1 MDLNPE
7 VELYVMQVDY
17 MIRAEA
23 VVRAA
28 PTEKIELN
36 ELSLAVLEKY
46 E

>member
-23 VVRAA
+23 DVREDPA
-28 PTEKIELN
+28 EKIELN